1 MVYRR
6 RHVAAAVALIICK
19 AILFFSVPPASR
31 YYSAYTVLNVTPTG
45 LSSYQ
50 QFLEENTGTGIQRRR
65 ILKIKQKTTPEASL
79 MNGVCV
85 KRCLSSSLLWLWDD
99 WSIGR
104 WAHHRSLAQQPC
116 AVSHHSSSK
125 TEIVLFSL
133 GFIFSFLLLIK
144 RLWCSVNVPS
154 APISSPFLRSI

>member
-1 MVYRR
+1 MQGNSF
-6 RHVAAAVALIICK
+6 
-19 AILFFSVPPASR
+19 FFSVPPASR

-50 QFLEENTGTGIQRRR
+50 QFLEENTGIQRRR

-99 WSIGR
+99 WGIGR
-104 WAHHRSLAQQPC
+104 WAHHRSLAQQSC
-116 AVSHHSSSK
+116 AVSHHSSSNRN
-125 TEIVLFSL
+125 LSLLSWFS
-133 GFIFSFLLLIK
+133 FFFLLLIK

-154 APISSPFLRSI
+154 APISSPFLRST